1 MPTAPIIR
9 AACPTHLPAIETRL
23 LARSFRR
30 HRLRLQRALHLAV
43 EPAADARLPAQQRV
57 HDHAEHRRGAIGF
70 FFLVGV
76 FLGVFVIGLFDG
88 SSLFG
93 AAQVVGG
100 RVAAGADDRHAGER
114 QGAQCL
120 PAQQAHAQGGADLL
134 APQLLDQ
141 RLQAGGTVLQRTRCG
156 GDLIGQRLPGT
167 LALMGAALGIAIFV
181 GVFLGSIMALFS
193 GKLPDRI
200 ISIGSLIF
208 YSVPGFW
215 IGLMLIL
222 TFSVKLGWL
231 PSGGDST
238 IGSSLTGF
246 SALLDRLRYIVL
258 PALSLALYFLAIYAR
273 LTRAAMLEVKSQD
286 YVRTARAKG
295 VSPIRL
301 TTRHILRNAL
311 IPITTMAGMHIG
323 GLLGGAVV
331 VETVFS
337 WPGLGRLAFEA
348 VMARD
353 FSVLL
358 GILLLSSLVVIIV
371 NAAVDLLQA
380 WLDPRIGESR

>member
-1 MPTAPIIR
+1 MNYLGNLAQFSLGFSPRYGMP
-9 AACPTHLPAIETRL
+9 
-23 LARSFRR
+23 
-30 HRLRLQRALHLAV
+30 
-43 EPAADARLPAQQRV
+43 
-57 HDHAEHRRGAIGF
+57 
-70 FFLVGV
+70 
-76 FLGVFVIGLFDG
+76 
-88 SSLFG
+88 
-93 AAQVVGG
+93 
-100 RVAAGADDRHAGER
+100 VA
-114 QGAQCL
+114 
-120 PAQQAHAQGGADLL
+120 
-134 APQLLDQ
+134 
-141 RLQAGGTVLQRTRCG
+141 
-156 GDLIGQRLPGT
+156 DLIGQRLPGT

-246 SALLDRLRYIVL
+246 AAFLDRLRYIVL